1 LTEPGS
7 GLPPH
12 AHSAIVGR
20 FLGFQA
26 LEPSSSLI
34 ESNGYRDIA
43 DSLRHRLCVLTNE
56 VLDRPGVVQEVEH
69 FLLNLVKELGSEAA
83 RLRDGP
89 VVAGQALT
97 MLGNLVASYCTAPYD
112 PLGQLAAGVARTA
125 SDYYREYGGDVPD
138 DLWQSTI
145 NQFSFVGGKIE
156 LSFVNNIHVQIWT
169 EFGTSDYPSA
179 AVVVRISP
187 RFLDQE
193 TIAALPRLFL
203 HEYIAHVPQGPY
215 SARRIHP
222 DPCDS
227 FAEGWMDYVAHCI
240 FRAVLENRARS
251 VGLGHILIPNWKL
264 LYEEA
269 SEHFFRARC
278 AVGEGDRTAATRR
291 EGVLAALYLHDLLR
305 QFTVTPAEADEFL
318 YRLSFWL
325 NASRRD
331 NATRSIF
338 AAKVRLCGAVAS
350 RADELTDP
358 LREWTS
364 GVISSDEFFERIID
378 S

>member
-12 AHSAIVGR
+12 AQSAIVGR

-26 LEPSSSLI
+26 LAPTISLI
-34 ESNGYRDIA
+34 ESNGYHDVA
-43 DSLRHRLCVLTNE
+43 DSLRQRLCVLTNE
-56 VLDRPGVVQEVEH
+56 VLDRPGAVQEVEH
-69 FLLNLVKELGSEAA
+69 FLFNLVEELGSEAA
-83 RLRDGP
+83 RLRDGT
-89 VVAGQALT
+89 VVAGQALKV
-97 MLGNLVASYCTAPYD
+97 LGNLVASFRTAPYD
-112 PLGQLAAGVARTA
+112 PLGQLADGVVRTA
-125 SDYYREYGGDVPD
+125 SDYYREYGADVPN
-138 DLWQSTI
+138 DLWRSAI
-145 NQFSFVGGKIE
+145 NQFSFVGGKIG
-156 LSFVNNIHVQIWT
+156 LSFVNSIHVQIWT
-169 EFGTSDYPSA
+169 EFGTRDNPSA
-179 AVVVRISP
+179 AVVVKISP

-215 SARRIHP
+215 STRRIHP

-240 FRAVLENRARS
+240 FRAVLESRARS
-251 VGLGHILIPNWKL
+251 DGLERILIPNWKL

-278 AVGEGDRTAATRR
+278 AVVDGDRTAATRR

-305 QFTVTPAEADEFL
+305 QLTVTSAEADKFL

-331 NATRSIF
+331 NAARSIF

-358 LREWTS
+358 LREWIS
-364 GVISSDEFFERIID
+364 GVLSSDDLFERIVED
-378 S
+378 

>member
-1 LTEPGS
+1 MTEPAS

-12 AHSAIVGR
+12 AHSALVGR

-26 LEPSSSLI
+26 LAPSISLI
-34 ESNGYRDIA
+34 ESNGYHDLA
-43 DSLRHRLCVLTNE
+43 DSLRQRLCVLTNE
-56 VLDRPGVVQEVEH
+56 VLDLPGLEHEVEH
-69 FLLNLVKELGSEAA
+69 FLLDLVKELGSEAA
-83 RLRDGP
+83 RLRDGT
-89 VVAGQALT
+89 VVAAQALES
-97 MLGNLVASYCTAPYD
+97 LANLVARYCTAPYD
-112 PLGQLAAGVARTA
+112 PLGQLAEGVARAA
-125 SDYYREYGGDVPD
+125 SDYYREYNADVPD

-145 NQFSFVGGKIE
+145 NRFAFVGGRIE
-156 LSFVNNIHVQIWT
+156 LSFVNSIHVQIWT
-169 EFGTSDYPSA
+169 EFGTNDHPS
-179 AVVVRISP
+179 AVVVVKISP

-215 SARRIHP
+215 STRRKHP

-251 VGLGHILIPNWKL
+251 VALERILIPNWKL

-269 SEHFFRARC
+269 SEDFFRARC
-278 AVGEGDRTAATRR
+278 AVVDGDRTAATRR

-305 QFTVTPAEADEFL
+305 QLTVTSAEADEFL

-331 NATRSIF
+331 NTARSIF
-338 AAKVRLCGAVAS
+338 AAKVRLCGVVAS
-350 RADELTDP
+350 RVEELSGP
-358 LREWTS
+358 LRDWIS
-364 GVISSDEFFERIID
+364 GAISSDEFFECIVD
-378 S
+378 T